1 MNHMNEI
8 NKYWNLQP
16 SQYFNY
22 NAGIYHNGNKA
33 YLIDPGMAINEII
46 SIRDHLSAS
55 GLECEGI
62 IITHHH
68 WDHLMGIKG
77 LNVSNVIAH
86 EKFPEELQNH
96 LESNRKSVWKWASE
110 ANVHGVEIPDASF
123 VTKPVLDGFTQTVGN
138 AHLMFIHT
146 PGHTAD
152 HISVYDPQSE
162 TLWAGDILSDLEIP
176 YIRGSIIAF
185 IDTLEKV
192 AGMQISAI
200 IPGHGFPTRNNQEAR
215 SRILE
220 DLAYLHELAE
230 RVQKCN
236 DAGSTMSETIK
247 SCQGIPIR
255 FSNDNLQAH
264 QWNVESVFK
273 EFGGNCMEGNTGW
286 EKELDGL

>member
-1 MNHMNEI
+1 MNEI